1 VTIDYA
7 MLSFQNLVDPFCL
20 PIYLGGKVDN
30 NFTSMP
36 RSSKNL
42 FQNLDDI
49 FKVAMILVNMI
60 PKKIVLLS
68 PITIL
73 VQEME

>member
-1 VTIDYA
+1 
-7 MLSFQNLVDPFCL
+7 
-20 PIYLGGKVDN
+20 LGYKVDD
-30 NFTSMP
+30 NFTFMP

-60 PKKIVLLS
+60 PKIIVLLS
-68 PITIL
+68 HITIL